1 MAATQAELREWFDRH
16 KELGYDYMLVYVD
29 EFDWDDYPVGVFTQ
43 GYWEKRRELNAETMQ
58 RFMESYDLHANRDE
72 QLRVFRVD
80 RFPVEQPLHG
90 PEIPVRVKTTKGEHH
105 MVREE
110 VYKKNGI
117 KPTDNNR
124 FVKLLEG
131 FDARL
136 DALNA
141 RAETIEHQLEP
152 LYKAIVLNSPDL
164 RDELAKRV
172 LEYVGTHKDHGM
184 PPTPAQQSMDAPISP
199 GGPVRSDTATVLAF
213 NCRMCTNLTNDAKRV
228 KIDGHH
234 DIFAC
239 PRCAG
244 KLSDIVSTLLS

>member
-29 EFDWDDYPVGVFTQ
+29 EFDWEDYPVGVFTQ
-43 GYWEKRRELNAETMQ
+43 GYWKKRHKLNAEGMQ

-90 PEIPVRVKTTKGEHH
+90 PEIPVIVKTTKGEHH

-110 VYKKNGI
+110 IYKKNGI
-117 KPTDNNR
+117 KPTDNDR
-124 FVKLLEG
+124 LVKLLEG

-152 LYKAIVLNSPDL
+152 LYKAIILNSPNL
-164 RDELAKRV
+164 REELAKRV
-172 LEYVGTHKDHGM
+172 LKMIGVDGANGV
-184 PPTPAQQSMDAPISP
+184 PPTTAQTPS

-244 KLSDIVSTLLS
+244 KLSDIVSALLS